1 MRHAPHRSYYS
12 QEMHSKCQEDSV
24 TMTTASSAGEPGL
37 GPVGLLR
44 RELHSGAFIPT
55 LTSLLSHRE
64 VRFNQASVHGGGGGA
79 GVNRG
84 KRLWRSLQGLRI
96 VVKQQETQNT

>member
-37 GPVGLLR
+37 GPDGLLR

-64 VRFNQASVHGGGGGA
+64 VRFNQASVHEGEGG
-79 GVNRG
+79 R
-84 KRLWRSLQGLRI
+84 R
-96 VVKQQETQNT
+96 

>member
-1 MRHAPHRSYYS
+1 MRHAPRRSYYS

-37 GPVGLLR
+37 GPGGLLR

-55 LTSLLSHRE
+55 LTSLPQTPRGQVE
-64 VRFNQASVHGGGGGA
+64 PGERAQGGGGEG
-79 GVNRG
+79 GGR
-84 KRLWRSLQGLRI
+84 R
-96 VVKQQETQNT
+96 